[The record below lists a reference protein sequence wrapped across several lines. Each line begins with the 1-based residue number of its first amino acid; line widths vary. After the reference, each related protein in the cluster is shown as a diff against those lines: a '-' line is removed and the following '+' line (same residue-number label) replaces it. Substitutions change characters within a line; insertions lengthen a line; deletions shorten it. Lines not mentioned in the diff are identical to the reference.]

1 MDLDPFSFL
10 FFGLTIDFLFFIQI
24 FAVCVLLFFSGIFSG
39 SEVAVFSLKI
49 NHLEEI
55 KSISQEKYQKIT
67 LLLSDSKKLLATIL
81 ILNNF
86 VNIGLILIFTFI
98 NKTLFNNLELEWQK
112 FLIDVV
118 LITSILLVFG
128 EVLPKI
134 YASNNNVKFS
144 LWSCNFIYFLNKA
157 LYFANTPMKKIVNII
172 EKNFDRKSSNISVDD
187 LSQALELSDKNNAT
201 EDEHKILQGIV
212 TFGNTE
218 ASEVMTPRIDV
229 FALTIDTPFETVIK
243 EINEKGFSRI
253 PVYDESIDKI
263 KGVLYAKDL
272 IAHINKKDFDWTSL
286 IREPFFVPENIK
298 LDNLLS
304 IFKTQKNHLAIVADE
319 YGGTSG
325 IITLEDI
332 IEEIVGDIQDEFD
345 DFSVNYSQIDDKTF
359 IFEGKTNLKDFCK
372 VIDIDEEFLEKNK
385 GEAETLAGLI
395 LESIGMFPKI
405 NQTINFGKMSLKVEA
420 LEKKRIKQVKV
431 MINE

>member
-1 MDLDPFSFL
+1 MDLDPFSLLFL
-10 FFGLTIDFLFFIQI
+10 GLSVNFEFVFQFI
-24 FAVCVLLFFSGIFSG
+24 AVLVLLFLSGVFSG
-39 SEVAVFSLKI
+39 SEVALFSLKI

-55 KSISQEKYQKIT
+55 KNTSTEKYSIIT
-67 LLLSDSKKLLATIL
+67 SLLDDSKKLLATIL
-81 ILNNF
+81 IVNNF
-86 VNIGLILIFTFI
+86 VNIGIVILFTYI
-98 NKTLFNNLELEWQK
+98 NKTIFAQINDEWLII
-112 FLIDVV
+112 LIDIGV
-118 LITSILLVFG
+118 ITLILLIFG
-128 EVLPKI
+128 EVMPKI

-144 LWSCNFIYFLNKA
+144 LWVCQLIFYLNKL
-157 LYFANTPMKKIVNII
+157 LYFVNTPMKNIVKII
-172 EKNFDRKSSNISVDD
+172 ERNFNRKSSNISVDD
-187 LSQALELSDKNNAT
+187 LSQALELADKKDSSA
-201 EDEHKILQGIV
+201 DEHKILQGIV

-229 FALTIDTPFETVIK
+229 FSLTSDTPFEIVIQ
-243 EINEKGFSRI
+243 EINDKGFSRI
-253 PVYDESIDKI
+253 PVFDESIDQI

-272 IAHINKKDFDWTSL
+272 IPNINKKEFNWLSL

-304 IFKTQKNHLAIVADE
+304 IFKNQKNHLAIVVDE

-345 DFSVNYSQIDDKTF
+345 DFVVNFTKIDDKNYTF
-359 IFEGKTNLKDFCK
+359 DGKTNLKDFCK
-372 VIDIDEEFLEKNK
+372 IITVDEDYLEKNK

-395 LESIGMFPKI
+395 LEIIGTFPKI
-405 NQTINFGKMSLKVEA
+405 NQTIKFDKLSLKVEA

-431 MINE
+431 TINE